1 MPLHS
6 RPNND
11 VRLFASLTAKPWE
24 VQGVIADPSDGDG
37 VFLPPVYLGLKI
49 FLAVATVIFS
59 LVIVTYAGRM
69 ELGDW
74 RPLQEPWLLFPNTAV
89 LILSSIAL
97 HWAVVSAR
105 RGDRDGL
112 RLGLRAG
119 GALALIFLVG
129 QLAAWQ
135 QLIAL
140 GYFASSNPA
149 NAFFYLITG
158 LHGVHL
164 LGGLVA
170 WVKTMGRL
178 RRGDEIARLGASA
191 ELCAIYW
198 HFLLAVWLILFGL
211 MLFT

>member
-1 MPLHS
+1 M
-6 RPNND
+6 N
-11 VRLFASLTAKPWE
+11 LFASLTAKPWE
-24 VQGVIADPSDGDG
+24 VEGVIADPSDGDG
-37 VFLPPVYLGLKI
+37 EFLPPAYLGLKI
-49 FLAVATVIFS
+49 FLAVVTVVFS
-59 LVIVTYAGRM
+59 LLIVSYAGRM
-69 ELGDW
+69 EMGDW
-74 RPLQEPWLLFPNTAV
+74 RPLQEPWLLWPNSAV

-105 RGDRDGL
+105 RGDSDGL
-112 RLGLRAG
+112 RLGLLAG
-119 GALALIFLVG
+119 GALAAVFLVG
-129 QLAAWQ
+129 QLAAWR

-158 LHGVHL
+158 MHGVHL
-164 LGGLVA
+164 IGGLVA
-170 WVKTMGRL
+170 WIRTMVKL
-178 RRGDEIARLGASA
+178 RRGDEIARVGASA